1 MENLFFLVADGS
13 AKLPG
18 RDYEFQEPTLRREF
32 TVRRENLS
40 GESHGDREEFQP
52 EESEDDAEARKNFW
66 SIQEDFI
73 YRHHIEPRVQLYVL
87 KEESFPI
94 PLKYIDVIS
103 EQLKTKR
110 WLLECRRKQK
120 SVRFVDGLHKNYI
133 IERNSSERKCMV
145 QEETDK
151 IETRSH
157 MTWRLDKNWKTKTS
171 VAKTRIQFYWYCRRK
186 TEFCIAL
193 QLLRTN
199 SFRWKDPKEALH
211 LNYLS
216 RWKQAHVVSSR
227 GTAYL
232 WDKILRVTLKTRRV
246 RDTLKCEP
254 GKQGVQTL
262 DVVLFS
268 ELREIENY
276 VWFRRF
282 WRSLSQRR
290 KPRQTERECAKD
302 LSLPSNV
309 NSRCKGS
316 SGQGMKGGHKRAHKT
331 TIRKVHFAA
340 LMDIRHI
347 QKYEYIPENVSK
359 NNLKC
364 GPEYEHIPECSKEPP
379 QVWKSFLW
387 FMSLY
392 IQGVQCD

>member
-1 MENLFFLVADGS
+1 MN
-13 AKLPG
+13 
-18 RDYEFQEPTLRREF
+18 
-32 TVRRENLS
+32 
-40 GESHGDREEFQP
+40 
-52 EESEDDAEARKNFW
+52 
-66 SIQEDFI
+66 
-73 YRHHIEPRVQLYVL
+73 
-87 KEESFPI
+87 
-94 PLKYIDVIS
+94 
-103 EQLKTKR
+103 R

-120 SVRFVDGLHKNYI
+120 SVRFVDGFHKNYI
-133 IERNSSERKCMV
+133 IERNSSERKCMA

-151 IETRSH
+151 IQTRSQ
-157 MTWRLDKNWKTKTS
+157 MTWRLDKNWKTKNICSQDKNS
-171 VAKTRIQFYWYCRRK
+171 VLLKVQGKDGILYCIL
-186 TEFCIAL
+186 T
-193 QLLRTN
+193 LRTN

-216 RWKQAHVVSSR
+216 RWKQAHIVSSR

-246 RDTLKCEP
+246 RDTLKSEP
-254 GKQGVQTL
+254 GKKGVQTL

-290 KPRQTERECAKD
+290 KPRETERMCKR
-302 LSLPSNV
+302 SV

-316 SGQGMKGGHKRAHKT
+316 SGQGMKGGHKKAHKT
-331 TIRKVHFAA
+331 TKRKVHFAA

-347 QKYEYIPENVSK
+347 QKYEYIPGNVSK

-364 GPEYEHIPECSKEPP
+364 GPEYEHILECSKEPP
-379 QVWKSFLW
+379 QVWKSFCASWVCTYRVSCVIRPLSSGINHFFW
-387 FMSLY
+387 KNT
-392 IQGVQCD
+392 